1 MGTISYLKT
10 QKLARGSLF
19 HHYQMTESSIFGR
32 KIRNGDH
39 LRFKRALLLCFLT
52 CFFIQTSIASNRSI
66 RSREKYTRSSR
77 SVKDIYSR
85 DPYTRSSRSFIE
97 PYSRETYTRSSR
109 AVIPLLRQPYSTHKN
124 AALKENDSQLLNLVH
139 ILSKLAIHIP
149 KEYTNSLKMNKEDPL
164 AQFQAM
170 QNPEQNTK
178 ENDLPQYLGKEGAL
192 KNEDLGPFALL
203 YAMQSASPRG
213 THNIEES
220 EGITRRSMPS
230 YHSSR
235 WNGGRWFWNGGRATS
250 VRLTK

>member
-1 MGTISYLKT
+1 
-10 QKLARGSLF
+10 
-19 HHYQMTESSIFGR
+19 MTESSIFGR

-39 LRFKRALLLCFLT
+39 LRSKKALLCFMI
-52 CFFIQTSIASNRSI
+52 CFLVQTSIASNRSI

-85 DPYTRSSRSFIE
+85 DPYTRSSR
-97 PYSRETYTRSSR
+97 
-109 AVIPLLRQPYSTHKN
+109 ADIPLLRQPYSSHKN

-178 ENDLPQYLGKEGAL
+178 ENDLPQYL
-192 KNEDLGPFALL
+192 
-203 YAMQSASPRG
+203 
-213 THNIEES
+213 
-220 EGITRRSMPS
+220 
-230 YHSSR
+230 
-235 WNGGRWFWNGGRATS
+235 
-250 VRLTK
+250 